1 MVHLHNGVLL
11 SCQEVW
17 HPEICR
23 QLDGTRINHPGE
35 VCNLHPES
43 QELYVI
49 CLYLEI
55 SCVVNDKQT
64 MIHRPTET
72 GIEQET
78 GGNGVISLGKGN
90 VIDKYGWKQ
99 RRN

>member
-1 MVHLHNGVLL
+1 MDK
-11 SCQEVW
+11 EKW
-17 HPEICR
+17 YICTMEYY
-23 QLDGTRINHPGE
+23 LAVKKYGILKFAG
-35 VCNLHPES
+35 
-43 QELYVI
+43 
-49 CLYLEI
+49 LYLEI
-55 SCVVNDKQT
+55 RCVVNDKQT